1 VTPSYDWLA
10 LGAAC
15 CWAVTSLLSAP
26 QARHL
31 GAFAFTRW
39 RMGLVLLMLL
49 PVVGLGG
56 GWHTLS
62 AQAIGILMVSGLVGI
77 FVGDTALFAC
87 MNRLGPRRSG
97 VLFATHAVF
106 SALLGFAVLDEHMGP
121 RAMLGGAL
129 VVGGVMTAVA
139 FGARKDESHELETI
153 RGYWVWG
160 VALGLL
166 AALCQ
171 ALGSIIAKPVMV
183 SGVDPVA
190 ATLVRVMATTVA
202 HLLLLWFGARVAY
215 TRNPINASVLGWVA
229 LSGLIGMGLGMSLV
243 LLALQRGNV
252 GMVGI
257 LSSVSP
263 VLVLPLLWW
272 YLGRAPARGAWAGA
286 ALTVAGTVLVLVRQS
301 A

>member
-1 VTPSYDWLA
+1 MTPSYDWLA

-15 CWAVTSLLSAP
+15 CWAITSLLSAP

-49 PVVGLGG
+49 PIVLLSGGWRTLSPQVVGV
-56 GWHTLS
+56 
-62 AQAIGILMVSGLVGI
+62 LMVSGLIGI

-87 MNRLGPRRSG
+87 MNRMGPRRSG
-97 VLFATHAVF
+97 VLFATHALF
-106 SALLGFAVLDEHMGP
+106 SALLGFAVLDERMGP
-121 RAMLGGAL
+121 RAMLGSAL

-139 FGARKDESHELETI
+139 LGARKDESHELEAI
-153 RGYWVWG
+153 RGHWAWG

-171 ALGSIIAKPVMV
+171 ALGSLIAKPVMV
-183 SGVDPVA
+183 AGVDPVA
-190 ATLVRVMATTVA
+190 ATAVRVAATTAA
-202 HLLLLWFGARVAY
+202 HVLLLWAGARVAT
-215 TRNPINASVLGWVA
+215 TRNPVNLSVLGWVA

-243 LLALQRGNV
+243 LMALQHGNV
-252 GMVGI
+252 GLVGI

-272 YLGRAPARGAWAGA
+272 HLGRAPARGAWVGA
-286 ALTVAGTVLVLVRQS
+286 ALTVAGTILVLVRQP
-301 A
+301 